1 MLMFSKAALGY
12 GTSKTLLTPLTVLPP
27 AAAATDLSA
36 DPAGI

>member
-12 GTSKTLLTPLTVLPP
+12 RTSKTLLTPLTVLPP

>member
-1 MLMFSKAALGY
+1 MFSKAALGY
-12 GTSKTLLTPLTVLPP
+12 RMSKTLVTPLIVLHP

>member
-1 MLMFSKAALGY
+1 MFSKAALGY
-12 GTSKTLLTPLTVLPP
+12 RASKTLVTPLIVLPS